1 MTDRRHTCLWLAAA
15 LALTAASASAS
26 EVSDQ
31 DRFQLWNDCRP
42 MGLLVEE
49 MPDDAAAI
57 GLTEDAITV
66 AARSRL
72 RAARIYTEARSEA
85 AGSFLYINVNVV
97 GPAYGISVRYL
108 KYVNDLATML
118 ELAATTWDSI
128 STGTHGRDP
137 THISSSVAGHIDKFI
152 DEYLR
157 VNEDACH

>member
-1 MTDRRHTCLWLAAA
+1 MRRYTVLAAA

-42 MGLLVEE
+42 MRLVVEG

-85 AGSFLYINVNVV
+85 AWSYSYINVNAV
-97 GPAYGISVRYL
+97 GPAYRISVRYH
-108 KYVNDLATML
+108 KCVNDLATL
-118 ELAATTWDSI
+118 REGAATTWVSG

-137 THISSSVAGHIDKFI
+137 TYISSNLAEHIDKFI